1 MSKISWDKLLSRLDE
16 SFLAERGMLEGVMEL
31 YLQEPEHKVEDVVA
45 LFYHL
50 LECKREFFYPQD
62 KHYPEYATESALTDD
77 GDEVIRFT
85 FPNGSEFYLTVS
97 KTRPDGVATTFKD
110 TFDRGSRVRTT
121 ELLERL
127 GWEAV

>member
-1 MSKISWDKLLSRLDE
+1 MSKISWYTLLSRLNE
-16 SFLAERGMLEGVMEL
+16 SWLEENDMLGEVTEI
-31 YLQEPEHKVEDVVA
+31 YLQEPEHKVGDMVA

-50 LECKREFFYPQD
+50 LDCGDDFFCHSDRHNPA
-62 KHYPEYATESALTDD
+62 YAAENALTSD

-97 KTRPDGVATTFKD
+97 KTPPEGVSTAFEN
-110 TFDRGSRVRTT
+110 TFDRGSSYRTE

-127 GWEAV
+127 GWED